1 MYEKFSINVLI
12 SKTRLTI
19 KLNNFLYSL
28 RQVTKLKKLEQS
40 SIDFVCSGYIQRI

>member
-12 SKTRLTI
+12 TRLTI